1 MGTKRQEAID
11 RIAELAREHGI
22 SPTEIAARLADEQTA
37 SDDGRTSSRLTLLLA
52 YLGGI
57 FVFSGLV
64 TFTNMVW
71 PDLSSAARVA
81 ITLGSGMILLVL
93 ALAADRDE
101 RFRRASLPL
110 YLMAAVLQPAGL
122 FVLLHEYST
131 GGDTALGSAAVFG
144 AMSLQSVLLFARL
157 RWTRTILF
165 TVIYGVA
172 TFSSLMAWLDLPW
185 AVNTLVVSISG
196 LLVTIGIRKGEHEV
210 LCPLLYPVF
219 AVALACAAFDFLHGE
234 FLVDFGLLAIGAALV
249 VLSIALRSRS
259 LLVASVI
266 ITLAYLGYY
275 TDEYF
280 ADMVGWPI
288 AMIVMGMIMIGLS
301 SYAVGL
307 GRQIR
312 ERAASSE

>member
-1 MGTKRQEAID
+1 MVSERQKAID
-11 RIAELAREHGI
+11 RIAELARQHGI
-22 SPTEIAARLADEQTA
+22 SPAEIGARLEDERTT
-37 SDDGRTSSRLTLLLA
+37 SGDGQASSRLTMLLA

-64 TFTNMVW
+64 TFSNMLW
-71 PDLSSAARVA
+71 PDLGSAARVA
-81 ITLGSGMILLVL
+81 ITLGSGIILLIL

-101 RFRRASLPL
+101 RFRRTSLPL

-131 GGDTALGSAAVFG
+131 GGETALGSAAVFG
-144 AMSLQSVLLFARL
+144 AMVLQSVLLLARL
-157 RWTRTILF
+157 RWTRTVLF

-196 LLVTIGIRKGEHEV
+196 LLVTIGIRKGEHRA

-234 FLVDFGLLAIGAALV
+234 FLIDFGLLAVGAALV
-249 VLSIALRSRS
+249 VLSIAVRSRS

-280 ADMVGWPI
+280 ADMMGWPI
-288 AMIVMGMIMIGLS
+288 ALIVMGMVMIGLS
-301 SYAVGL
+301 SYAVRL
-307 GRQIR
+307 GREIR
-312 ERAASSE
+312 H

>member
-1 MGTKRQEAID
+1 MNSERQEAID
-11 RIAELAREHGI
+11 RIAELARQHGI
-22 SPTEIAARLADEQTA
+22 SQEEIAERLEGGPMA
-37 SDDGRTSSRLTLLLA
+37 SSQGPTSSRLTMLLA

-64 TFTNMVW
+64 TLTNMVW

-81 ITLGSGMILLVL
+81 ITLGSGVILLVL
-93 ALAADRDE
+93 ALVADRDE

-131 GGDTALGSAAVFG
+131 GGDAALGSAAVFG
-144 AMSLQSVLLFARL
+144 AMSLQSALLFAQL
-157 RWTRTILF
+157 RWTRTVLF

-172 TFSSLMAWLDLPW
+172 TFSSLMAWLDVSW
-185 AVNTLVVSISG
+185 EFTTLVVSISG
-196 LLVTIGIRKGEHEV
+196 LLVTIGIRQGEHRV
-210 LCPLLYPVF
+210 LCPLLYPIF
-219 AVALACAAFDFLHGE
+219 AFALACAAFDILHGE
-234 FLVDFGLLAIGAALV
+234 FPVDFGLLAVGAALV
-249 VLSIALRSRS
+249 VLSTGLRSRS

-275 TDEYF
+275 TNEYF
-280 ADMVGWPI
+280 ADMMGWPI
-288 AMIVMGMIMIGLS
+288 ALIVMGMVMIGLS
-301 SYAVGL
+301 SYAVRL

-312 ERAASSE
+312 

>member
-1 MGTKRQEAID
+1 MSSEREDAID
-11 RIAELAREHGI
+11 RIAELARRHGI
-22 SPTEIAARLADEQTA
+22 SSAEIAARLETEQTA
-37 SDDGRTSSRLTLLLA
+37 SNDGATSGRLTTLLA
-52 YLGGI
+52 YLGAI
-57 FVFSGLV
+57 FVFAGVV
-64 TFTNMVW
+64 TFTNMIW
-71 PDLSSAARVA
+71 PDLGSAARVL
-81 ITLGSGMILLVL
+81 ITLGSGIILLVL

-144 AMSLQSVLLFARL
+144 AMSLQSVLLFAHL
-157 RWTRTILF
+157 RWTRTVLF
-165 TVIYGVA
+165 NVIYGVA
-172 TFSSLMAWLDLPW
+172 TLSSLMAWLDVSW
-185 AVNTLVVSISG
+185 EVSTLVASLSG
-196 LLVTIGIRKGEHEV
+196 LLVTIGLRKGEHQV

-219 AVALACAAFDFLHGE
+219 AVALACAIFDMLHGE
-234 FLVDFGLLAIGAALV
+234 FLIDFGLLAVGAGLV
-249 VLSIALRSRS
+249 VLSIALSSRS

-288 AMIVMGMIMIGLS
+288 ALIVMGMVMIGLS
-301 SYAVGL
+301 SYAVRL

-312 ERAASSE
+312 H